1 MESGEKKLEPTPEGL
16 RQALLF
22 LRKGKGLTVD
32 RLGAQPALVEVLGG
46 PEVRPETLIER
57 FESAINSLHEPDE
70 ELLLD
75 VFGMSPA
82 TAHLERAGD
91 RRDHYGSRQTPP
103 IKRDAVADR
112 DAAAVERL
120 LDQLITGWYPKSPI
134 PYPIPASHNGYAI
147 HQLRVRTIVRDRRH
161 LETHHLYRLFML
173 FDEVPYFP
181 IDTLDPTIPDLFGDN
196 FTFERHDYAIGY
208 QRRFYHREPMRKG
221 LTYDLRYVVRNPN
234 PDEPEE
240 SIGEYMAFHEP
251 ARFITF
257 ETKFLGDLPSAIWQ
271 INRLTSIAL
280 PGFSSSTTDL
290 TIGSDATAVANFRD
304 LYGGLYSG
312 IAWDW

>member
-1 MESGEKKLEPTPEGL
+1 MESGEKKLEPTPEDL

-22 LRKGKGLTVD
+22 LRKGKGLTVE

-46 PEVRPETLIER
+46 TQVRPEILIER
-57 FESAINSLHEPDE
+57 LESAINSLWDTDE

-82 TAHLERAGD
+82 TAHLARVGD
-91 RRDHYGSRQTPP
+91 RRDHYGARQVPP

-112 DAAAVERL
+112 DATAVERL

-134 PYPIPASHNGYAI
+134 PHPIPTSHNGYVI
-147 HQLRVRTIVRDRRH
+147 HQLHVRTIVKNRRH

-173 FDEVPYFP
+173 FDDVPYFP
-181 IDTLDPTIPDLFGDN
+181 IDTHDPTIPDLVGND
-196 FTFERHDYAIGY
+196 FTFERHDYANGY
-208 QRRFYHREPMRKG
+208 QRRFQHREPMRKG
-221 LTYDLRYVVRNPN
+221 QTYDLRYVVRNRN

-251 ARFITF
+251 ARFTTF
-257 ETKFLGDLPSAIWQ
+257 EAKFIGERPSVIWR

-280 PGFSSSTTDL
+280 PGAPSAESHLDL
-290 TIGSDATAVANFRD
+290 GSDATAVAHFRD

-312 IAWDW
+312 LTWDW

>member
-1 MESGEKKLEPTPEGL
+1 MEPTPEDL

-22 LRKGKGLTVD
+22 LRKGKGLTAD
-32 RLGAQPALVEVLGG
+32 RLRAQPALVAVLGG
-46 PEVRPETLIER
+46 SDVRPEVLTER

-75 VFGMSPA
+75 VFGISPG
-82 TAHLERAGD
+82 TTHLDRVGD
-91 RRDHYGSRQTPP
+91 RRDHFGAKQTPP

-120 LDQLITGWYPKSPI
+120 LDQLITGWYPKSPT
-134 PYPIPASHNGYAI
+134 PYPTPASHNGYAI

-173 FDEVPYFP
+173 FDEVPYFA
-181 IDTLDPTIPDLFGDN
+181 IDTLDPTIPELVGDN
-196 FTFERHDYAIGY
+196 FTFERHAYVNGY
-208 QRRFYHREPMRKG
+208 QRRFWHRELMRKG
-221 LTYDLRYVVRNPN
+221 QTYDLRYVVRNPN

-251 ARFITF
+251 ARFTTF
-257 ETKFLGDLPSAIWQ
+257 ETKFIGEHPPAIWKVD
-271 INRLTSIAL
+271 RLTAVAL
-280 PGFSSSTTDL
+280 PGEPTETSSL
-290 TIGSDATAVANFRD
+290 QIGESSVARAHFRD
-304 LYGGLYSG
+304 LYGGLYAG